1 MGQFHV
7 ILSCEAETETA
18 AEKVYQGDKKEE
30 RMAIVN

>member
-7 ILSCEAETETA
+7 ILSCEAETA
-18 AEKVYQGDKKEE
+18 GEKVYQGDKKEE